1 MSKRKEEE
9 EMKQYYF
16 ALPTYLEDMLRH
28 LKRQEYRL
36 ANMTDAEALE
46 YVLQKRITDNEEYM
60 KYQPD
65 PDDERD
71 TRNEQAAEDRY

>member
-1 MSKRKEEE
+1 MSKRKEEG

-16 ALPTYLEDMLRH
+16 ALPTYLEDMLRQ